1 MSRKEKITIY
11 FTDPDD
17 LKLYEV
23 IQGIPKGARGIVVR
37 DILRAGLLGSEPTAG
52 MIPVKQPQPQEP
64 PQPEQAPVIEVNL
77 DMLGNMPVFGKKA
90 VKHD

>member
-17 LKLYEV
+17 LQLYEV

-37 DILRAGLLGSEPTAG
+37 DILRAGLLGREPSAG
-52 MIPVKQPQPQEP
+52 MIPVKPL
-64 PQPEQAPVIEVNL
+64 QPEPQPVIEINM
-77 DMLGNMPVFGKKA
+77 DMLGNTPVFGKKA

>member
-11 FTDPDD
+11 FTEPED
-17 LKLYEV
+17 LQLYEV

-37 DILRAGLLGSEPTAG
+37 DILRAGLLGCESTAG
-52 MIPVKQPQPQEP
+52 MIPIKQKPVRDPDP
-64 PQPEQAPVIEVNL
+64 MPVIEVNH
-77 DMLGNMPVFGKKA
+77 DMLNNVPVFGKKA